1 MTIKELL
8 RAHRLSSVR
17 ARKADTPKARET
29 EFDLISAIARKLR
42 RIRKRGEPSDA
53 EKPVLK
59 GETQGSKLS

>member
-17 ARKADTPKARET
+17 ARKADTSKARET
-29 EFDLISAIARKLR
+29 EFDLISAIAKKLR

-53 EKPVLK
+53 GKPGVK